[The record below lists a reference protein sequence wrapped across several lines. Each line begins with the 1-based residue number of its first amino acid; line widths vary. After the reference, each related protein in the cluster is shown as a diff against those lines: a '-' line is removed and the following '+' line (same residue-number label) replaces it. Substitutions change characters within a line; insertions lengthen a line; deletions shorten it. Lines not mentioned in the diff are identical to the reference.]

1 MLDDRSPKSLK
12 KYLSYCLLNGFL
24 ILKTGGRSMATLEK
38 RKKVIMMEIL
48 REKSSLNNL
57 SYIKSKKKSI

>member
-48 REKSSLNNL
+48 REKSGLNNL

>member
-1 MLDDRSPKSLK
+1 
-12 KYLSYCLLNGFL
+12 
-24 ILKTGGRSMATLEK
+24 MATLEK